1 VRGGVKWG
9 EEEAGGVRGLNL
21 SWYESEQSV
30 AVCFRAC
37 NGTVYT
43 KQEDNGAALQRFFED
58 DSVKNE

>member
-1 VRGGVKWG
+1 MKRERGGL
-9 EEEAGGVRGLNL
+9 ED

-43 KQEDNGAALQRFFED
+43 KQEDNGDALQRFFED